1 MLPFFLLIGLISHPE
16 AFTSLATSVT
26 CCGDVS
32 GDDITVVDSDDDEEW
47 KGHGA
52 TDHEYR

>member
-47 KGHGA
+47 KGHGT